1 MFVLGGLIKARGV
14 VSVDNVVRG
23 LGKLLPQR
31 YHSLIPD
38 NEAAIR
44 RGMEML
50 TLVER

>member
-1 MFVLGGLIKARGV
+1 MFVLGGLIQARGV

-23 LGKLLPQR
+23 LGKVLPQR
-31 YHSLIPD
+31 YHPLIPD